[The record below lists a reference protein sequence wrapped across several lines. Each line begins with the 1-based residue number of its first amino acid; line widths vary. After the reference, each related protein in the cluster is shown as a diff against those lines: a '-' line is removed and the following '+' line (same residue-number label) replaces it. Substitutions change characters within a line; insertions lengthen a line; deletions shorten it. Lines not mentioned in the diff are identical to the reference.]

1 MAQTGIF
8 EEYIIK
14 DLLAS
19 RPAATAVTP
28 GTLYGDENGILY
40 RSDGATWETYTDPAS
55 GTSGVTSVTGTAP
68 IASSGG
74 ATPAISLN
82 DTAVTPGSY
91 TNMSATVDAKG
102 RLTAASSGTAPVTSV
117 TGTAPI
123 VSSGGATPAISL
135 ADTAVTPGSYTNA
148 DITVD
153 AKGRLTAA
161 ANGSGGGG
169 GGTIGGTVAGGEVA
183 FGTALDTLGSDGGLA
198 WDNTAKELT
207 LSGAGTTAG
216 TLAVTATAASGQ
228 AVNVNAPGTGA
239 QGVNAT
245 ADDAGAIAIVGNS
258 SAGTGLYGYG
268 GSVGVQ
274 AETDAN
280 GTGVEVLAPSG
291 FTGKVFR
298 GLVNSVE
305 KWAVDAAGNLVTGVG
320 RLVVSLAG
328 SVVGTRRQIN
338 LIQGSNV
345 TLTVA
350 DDSGNDRV
358 NVTIA
363 ASGGGG
369 YTDPLTTK
377 GDIAAY
383 STSTGRFPVGTGGQT
398 AVVDSTATF
407 GLRYESR
414 YVEAGFTSDAA
425 VYLTLPYAVTLDS
438 PATQPGTATL
448 AYAKSANATP
458 TSFSAVGSWP
468 ATFAAGDTLRVTAT
482 GVSTWETVRLTR
494 TA

>member
-28 GTLYGDENGILY
+28 GTLYGDETGIIY
-40 RSDGATWETYTDPAS
+40 RSDGTTWETYTDP
-55 GTSGVTSVTGTAP
+55 GTGGGGVTSVTGTAP

-82 DTAVTPGSY
+82 DTAVTPGAY

-102 RLTAASSGTAPVTSV
+102 RLTAASNGTAPVTSV

-123 VSSGGATPAISL
+123 ASSGGATPAISL

-161 ANGSGGGG
+161 ANGTGGG
-169 GGTIGGTVAGGEVA
+169 GGTIGGSLAATQIPYGSGANTVAGNPHLIYNVA
-183 FGTALDTLGSDGGLA
+183 GGGGSGGGIVSEILGAGGAAVAGYGDTGYGGDFEA
-198 WDNTAKELT
+198 
-207 LSGAGTTAG
+207 SGAGGMGVYSYAAAATGIA
-216 TLAVTATAASGQ
+216 AVAE
-228 AVNVNAPGTGA
+228 
-239 QGVNAT
+239 
-245 ADDAGAIAIVGNS
+245 VGDV
-258 SAGTGLYGYG
+258 AGTGGEIRVPA
-268 GSVGVQ
+268 S
-274 AETDAN
+274 
-280 GTGVEVLAPSG
+280 
-291 FTGKVFR
+291 FTGKYLH
-298 GLVNSVE
+298 GLIAGVE
-305 KWAVDAAGNLVTGVG
+305 KWVLNALGGLLVQHLDLPEVAAPPNP
-320 RLVVSLAG
+320 
-328 SVVGTRRQIN
+328 
-338 LIQGSNV
+338 
-345 TLTVA
+345 
-350 DDSGNDRV
+350 
-358 NVTIA
+358 A
-363 ASGGGG
+363 ASTQRVYFKTDHLPYYRNSSGTETALGGGG

-383 STSTGRFPVGTGGQT
+383 STSTGRFPVGTNGQG

-414 YVEAGFTSDAA
+414 YVEAGFTADGA
-425 VYLTLPYAVTLDS
+425 VYLTLPVAVTLDS
-438 PATQPGTATL
+438 PATHPGTATL

-458 TSFSAVGSWP
+458 TTFSAVGSWP
-468 ATFAAGDTLRVTAT
+468 ATFAAGDTLRVTASS
-482 GVSTWETVRLTR
+482 VSTWETVRLTR

>member
-28 GTLYGDENGILY
+28 GTLYGDEDGIIY
-40 RSDGATWETYTDPAS
+40 RSDGATWETFTDPAS
-55 GTSGVTSVTGTAP
+55 GTSGVTSVTGTSP

-82 DTAVTPGSY
+82 DTAVTPGAY
-91 TNMSATVDAKG
+91 TNLSATVDAKG

-135 ADTAVTPGSYTNA
+135 ADTAVTPGSYTSA

-161 ANGSGGGG
+161 ANGTGGGG
-169 GGTIGGTVAGGEVA
+169 GGTIGGTVAAGEVA
-183 FGTALDTLGSDGGLA
+183 FGTALDTLGSDGGLT
-198 WDNTAKELT
+198 WNDTTKELSV
-207 LSGAGTTAG
+207 SGAGASVG
-216 TLAVTATAASGQ
+216 TVAVTATDANGI
-228 AVNVNAPGTGA
+228 AVVGTATGATGVGVEGDATTGTGVVGSA
-239 QGVNAT
+239 TSGMAVQAFATSGVGVDVDLSN
-245 ADDAGAIAIVGNS
+245 V
-258 SAGTGLYGYG
+258 AGTGVAVRGPA
-268 GSVGVQ
+268 SM
-274 AETDAN
+274 
-280 GTGVEVLAPSG
+280 
-291 FTGKVFR
+291 TGKLFR

-305 KWAVDAAGNLVTGVG
+305 QFFVDALGGIFG
-320 RLVVSLAG
+320 RYLDLAE
-328 SVVGTRRQIN
+328 GTAPAN
-338 LIQGSNV
+338 P
-345 TLTVA
+345 
-350 DDSGNDRV
+350 
-358 NVTIA
+358 A
-363 ASGGGG
+363 ASTQRVYFKSSDHLPYSRNSSGTETALGGGGGG

-377 GDIAAY
+377 GDLAAY
-383 STSTGRFPVGTGGQT
+383 STSTGRFPVGTNGQE
-398 AVVDSTATF
+398 VVADSTATF

-414 YVEAGFTSDAA
+414 YVEAGFTGDGF
-425 VYLTLPYAVTLDS
+425 VVLTFPYAVTLDT
-438 PATQPGTATL
+438 PVARIGTATPT
-448 AYAKSANATP
+448 YEKSLNASP

-468 ATFAAGDTLRVTAT
+468 ASFAVGDTLKASMS
-482 GVSTWETVRLTR
+482 GIGAGAYETVRWPR